1 LLSECGRLNKHHI
14 VLEAT
19 MRALS
24 LALLLLMA
32 PLWQLP
38 AGAQSVAW
46 PAFGPERPLLRF
58 DGFTDTLPDFI
69 GPIDGSAEL
78 TIFTEGSHYPVLL
91 PLVLQGFPQWCR
103 DSGNCNADPARI
115 LIVTLPQ
122 PMIVRMLTEGG
133 ISLGNAVLPVGP
145 DKPVFPD
152 LVMAGLAPL
161 RQLRAAGVVESPA
174 RVFAHSRGMAMLL
187 SQELS
192 GVGDLD
198 QFSQRVGRLVIASP
212 SEPGARRQYRETSLA
227 LLGEAATGRLFS
239 HEVASFAGRLGIQ
252 HRDVPY
258 ALINGLADGGL
269 IFSHLAH
276 FYAAVFPERLS
287 AVAVPGAERFGQ
299 DIAMVRTAR
308 ARSPLA
314 APFERFF
321 MAAARTAYP
330 MGGFSEL
337 GPGFGAPAGL

>member
-1 LLSECGRLNKHHI
+1 MLAKLLCRLHRSI
-14 VLEAT
+14 IAFASLT
-19 MRALS
+19 GALV
-24 LALLLLMA
+24 AI
-32 PLWQLP
+32 P
-38 AGAQSVAW
+38 AGAQYVAW
-46 PAFGPERPLLRF
+46 PTFGPERGLLRL
-58 DGFTDTLPDFI
+58 DGLTNTLPDFI

-78 TIFTEGSHYPVLL
+78 TIFTEGNHYPVLL

-103 DSGNCNADPARI
+103 DSGNCTADPARI

-198 QFSQRVGRLVIASP
+198 QFSQ
-212 SEPGARRQYRETSLA
+212 
-227 LLGEAATGRLFS
+227 
-239 HEVASFAGRLGIQ
+239 
-252 HRDVPY
+252 
-258 ALINGLADGGL
+258 
-269 IFSHLAH
+269 
-276 FYAAVFPERLS
+276 
-287 AVAVPGAERFGQ
+287 
-299 DIAMVRTAR
+299 
-308 ARSPLA
+308 
-314 APFERFF
+314 
-321 MAAARTAYP
+321 
-330 MGGFSEL
+330 
-337 GPGFGAPAGL
+337 